1 MLYFQCVLFY
11 LMSII
16 LLQYFRIRCEARYI
30 VMKNKTSAKHLKGSL
45 KETRL
50 YSGKH
55 KKNLNYTKMVLR
67 FYKNYFNM
75 LFKSVIFKS

>member
-1 MLYFQCVLFY
+1 MLYFQCELFY

-16 LLQYFRIRCEARYI
+16 LLQYFCIKCEARYI

-55 KKNLNYTKMVLR
+55 KKN
-67 FYKNYFNM
+67 
-75 LFKSVIFKS
+75 